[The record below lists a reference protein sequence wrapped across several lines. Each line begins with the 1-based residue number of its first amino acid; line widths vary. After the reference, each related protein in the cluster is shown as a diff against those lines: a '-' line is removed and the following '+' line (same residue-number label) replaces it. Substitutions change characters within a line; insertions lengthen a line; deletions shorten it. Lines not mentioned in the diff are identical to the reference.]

1 MAPAQ
6 RTGGTSASE
15 TRYRN
20 LFEHM
25 PQPLAQ
31 LDSRPLIP
39 ELARLRA
46 TGVEDLGAHLEAHP
60 DLVHRLLDRVAID
73 EANPPMVALLGGRE
87 APDLQGPISRFWR
100 HRPDTAARTIGAYA
114 RGETSYS
121 EETQITTLDGR
132 AIDVAYST
140 VFPASLNEAGVSIV
154 SLIDITERQR
164 ATAELARS
172 EAKFRILFDHIPLPL
187 VQTNACGLLSQFR
200 ELRAQGVED
209 LGAYIDDHP
218 GFLDHL
224 LDIILADEANQ
235 PMAQLLGAADKA
247 EVSGSLAR
255 FWKTNPG
262 TVRRSLEARFRGD
275 KGYVEETQVDTLDGR
290 LVDIDYSVSYPPEL
304 NQLGMAITALVDI
317 TERKKATEEIRR
329 SEIKFRNLFNQTPI
343 ALWQLDSRGAREML
357 DALYA
362 SGVTDYDAFVAA
374 HPDFLPSLRGK
385 MRITEINQA
394 ALALVGATDQ
404 DKSSPIVFDH
414 LFDSM
419 DAMHASAA
427 RRRGEASFSTESKI
441 QTLDG
446 RVLDV
451 LSSVAFADPQD
462 PDALNLV
469 AAIDITDRKR
479 ATEKLRRSEVKFR
492 NLFNQTPI
500 ALWQLDTR
508 AARILL
514 DALHVAGVTDLEA
527 YVAANPEFL
536 PEVLGKLKVTEI
548 NDAALKL
555 FGATDRDVL
564 RPKMLSLW
572 LDTADLLGATSAR
585 AAGERN
591 YSVETRIRTLDGKT
605 VDIWLSVAFGKES
618 DPHLNLIGAIDIS
631 DRKRAEEMLRKVQAE
646 FAHAARVATLGELT
660 ASIAHEVNQPLAAI
674 ATNGEASLRWL
685 ARDEPDIEEVR
696 VLAGRMVADA
706 RRAADVIARIRTM
719 ATGKAP
725 EQTRMSVNEA
735 AEDAFALLRHEFE
748 LHGAIAKLEL
758 TPDLPAVRAD
768 RTQLQQVLVNL
779 AVNALQAMVQHGTV
793 APAVT
798 LRTSR
803 TPEGGV
809 LVEIEDNGPGVPADH
824 LAQLF
829 DSFFTTKEG
838 GLGIGLS
845 ICRSIIEAHGG
856 RISGA
861 NLEAG
866 ARFSFTLQA
875 AED

>member
-31 LDSRPLIP
+31 LDSRPLRP

-46 TGVEDLGAHLEAHP
+46 EGVKDLGAHLEAHP
-60 DLVHRLLDRVAID
+60 DLVHRLLDHVVLD
-73 EANPPMVALLGGRE
+73 EANPPMVALLGGRD
-87 APDLQGPISRFWR
+87 DLDLRGPISRFWR

-114 RGETSYS
+114 RGETSYA

-172 EAKFRILFDHIPLPL
+172 EAKFRVLFEHIPLPL
-187 VQTNACGLLSQFR
+187 VQTNASGLLAQFHA
-200 ELRAQGVED
+200 LRAEGVED

-218 GFLDHL
+218 GFMDHL
-224 LDIILADEANQ
+224 LEIIIAEEANQ
-235 PMAQLLGAADKA
+235 PMAELLGAADKA
-247 EVSGSLAR
+247 EISGSLAR
-255 FWKTNPG
+255 FWKTNPD
-262 TVRRSLEARFRGD
+262 TVRRSLEMRFRGD
-275 KGYVEETQVDTLDGR
+275 KGHAEETQVDTLDGR
-290 LVDIDYSVSYPPEL
+290 LVDVDYWVAYPPEL
-304 NQLGMAITALVDI
+304 NQLGIAITALVDI
-317 TERKKATEEIRR
+317 TDRKKATEEIRR

-343 ALWQLDSRGAREML
+343 ALWQLDSREAREML

-374 HPDFLPSLRGK
+374 NPDFLPALREQ

-404 DKSSPIVFDH
+404 DKSSPILFDH

-419 DAMHASAA
+419 DTLHASAA

-441 QTLDG
+441 RRLDG

-451 LSSVAFADPQD
+451 ASSVAFADPQD

-479 ATEKLRRSEVKFR
+479 A
-492 NLFNQTPI
+492 
-500 ALWQLDTR
+500 
-508 AARILL
+508 
-514 DALHVAGVTDLEA
+514 
-527 YVAANPEFL
+527 
-536 PEVLGKLKVTEI
+536 
-548 NDAALKL
+548 
-555 FGATDRDVL
+555 
-564 RPKMLSLW
+564 
-572 LDTADLLGATSAR
+572 
-585 AAGERN
+585 
-591 YSVETRIRTLDGKT
+591 
-605 VDIWLSVAFGKES
+605 
-618 DPHLNLIGAIDIS
+618 
-631 DRKRAEEMLRKVQAE
+631 EEMLRRVQAE

-706 RRAADVIARIRTM
+706 RRAADVIARIRAM

-725 EQTRMSVNEA
+725 EQVPVSVNEA
-735 AEDAFALLRHEFE
+735 AEAAIALLRHEFE
-748 LHGAIAKLEL
+748 LHDVAAKLEL
-758 TPDLPAVRAD
+758 MPGLPAVRAD

-779 AVNALQAMVQHGTV
+779 AVNAMQAMVQHGTV
-793 APAVT
+793 RPAVT

-803 TPEGGV
+803 APEGDV

-824 LAQLF
+824 VSQLF

-845 ICRSIIEAHGG
+845 ICRSIVEAHGG
-856 RISGA
+856 RISAA
-861 NLEAG
+861 NLPAG
-866 ARFSFTLQA
+866 ARFSFTLPA
-875 AED
+875 AEDDESGA